1 MNDLFTHSAK
11 MRKTAKKAVK
21 SGVKPTRAK
30 GSTAPKAP
38 AASKAKPAR
47 DRGYTA
53 RDIEVLEGLEPV
65 RRRPGMYIGGVDEA
79 GLHHLAAE
87 VMDNAMD
94 EAVAGFAT
102 RIEIELRADGSLGI
116 EDNGRGIPVDPH
128 PKFKDRSAL
137 EVILTTLHAGAKFSD
152 KVYHTAGGLHGVG
165 VSVVNALSEH
175 LEVEVSRDN
184 RSWVQSFKRGVP
196 TGKLRKN
203 GAAPNRRGT
212 KVAFLPDPDIFGPDA
227 HFRPDRL
234 FRMARSKAYL
244 FRGVEIRWACAPDLL
259 AEGGETPA
267 KATLRFPGG
276 LEDFLG
282 VKLGER
288 GQVTPTA
295 FAGRVDLAGEQGRIE
310 WAIAWPLDAEGS
322 ISSYCNTVPT
332 PAGGTH
338 ESGLKSA
345 LAKGLRGYG
354 ERTKNRQAGQIT
366 GDDVLGSSAAML
378 SVFIREP
385 SFHGQTKEKLA
396 NPEAAKQVEGVIR
409 DHFDHWLSASP
420 KAANELLAFVI
431 DRAEERVRRR
441 KEREVNRKAATRKLR
456 LPGKLADC
464 SQRAAKGTEVL
475 LVEGESA
482 GGSAKQARNRKTQAV
497 LPLKGKILNVA
508 NAGRDKMNANKEISD
523 ILLALGC
530 GAGDGY
536 REDDLRY
543 EKVII
548 MTDADVDGAHIAS
561 LLMTFFYR
569 EIPGLV
575 ADGHLYL
582 ALPPLY
588 RITQGAKTLYAKDD
602 AHREALL
609 ATEFTG
615 RGKVEVSRFKG
626 LGEMPAAQ
634 LKVTTMD
641 PGSRTLARVMV
652 PEDRAPDTADLVEHL
667 MGKKPELRLAYILEH
682 APEARE
688 LDV

>member
-1 MNDLFTHSAK
+1 MNDLFSHSKK
-11 MRKTAKKAVK
+11 MAKTAKTAAKRAGNPGAK
-21 SGVKPTRAK
+21 SN
-30 GSTAPKAP
+30 PKQH
-38 AASKAKPAR
+38 R
-47 DRGYTA
+47 DSGRDSRYTA
-53 RDIEVLEGLEPV
+53 QDIEVLEGLEPV

-87 VMDNAMD
+87 VLDNAMD
-94 EAVAGFAT
+94 EAVAGFAS
-102 RIEIELRADGSLGI
+102 RIEIELRGGGWLAI

-152 KVYHTAGGLHGVG
+152 KVYHTASGLHGVG
-165 VSVVNALSEH
+165 VSVVNALSEQ
-175 LEVEVSRDN
+175 LEVEVARDKK
-184 RSWVQSFKRGVP
+184 SWVQSFKRGIP
-196 TGKLRKN
+196 TGKLKKN

-212 KVAFLPDPDIFGPDA
+212 KVAFRPDPDIFGPDA
-227 HFRPDRL
+227 HFRPARL

-244 FRGVEIRWACAPDLL
+244 FRGVEIRWTCAPELL
-259 AEGGETPA
+259 AEDGDTPA
-267 KATLRFPGG
+267 KATLHFPGG
-276 LEDFLG
+276 LEDYLG

-288 GQVTPTA
+288 AAVTDKA
-295 FAGRVDLAGEQGRIE
+295 FSGRVDLAGDKGRIE
-310 WAIAWPLDAEGS
+310 WAVTWPLDAESS

-332 PAGGTH
+332 PDGGTH
-338 ESGLKSA
+338 EFGLKSA

-409 DHFDHWLSASP
+409 DHFDHWLSAAP
-420 KAANELLAFVI
+420 QEANALLAFVI

-464 SQRAAKGTEVL
+464 SQRAAPGTEIL
-475 LVEGESA
+475 LVEGDSA
-482 GGSAKQARNRKTQAV
+482 GGSAKQARDRKTQAV

-508 NAGRDKMNANKEISD
+508 NAGRDKMTANKEISD
-523 ILLALGC
+523 IILALGC
-530 GAGDGY
+530 GTGDAY

-561 LLMTFFYR
+561 LLMTLFYR
-569 EIPGLV
+569 EFSGLV

-588 RITQGAKTLYAKDD
+588 RITQGARTLYAKDD
-602 AHREALL
+602 DHRAQLM

-626 LGEMPAAQ
+626 LGEMPASQ
-634 LKVTTMD
+634 LKVTTMS
-641 PGSRTLARVMV
+641 PATRTLARIMV
-652 PEDRAPDTADLVEHL
+652 PEDRAPNTAELVEHL

-682 APEARE
+682 APEATD
-688 LDV
+688 LDI